1 MTGWPSRCFGHPVY
15 WYGVIIGCGFLLAVL
30 AVLPVGARFGVNSDQ
45 IMDLLIF
52 AVPLSVVGLRVYY
65 VLFYLDLY
73 READGSLNWGA
84 IFRITDGGLA
94 IYGGI
99 IAAALTLIVF
109 CRIRKISFFSF
120 ADLGGPRPS
129 DRPVHRPVG
138 KLYECGGLRRRHR
151 TSLADVFGEHRQLP
165 AVPGT
170 GGHGRLSGHPGRTLG
185 CTLRFSYESLWNFVG
200 HLSDLLDRKALE
212 EI

>member
-1 MTGWPSRCFGHPVY
+1 
-15 WYGVIIGCGFLLAVL
+15 
-30 AVLPVGARFGVNSDQ
+30 
-45 IMDLLIF
+45 MDLLIF

-129 DRPVHRPVG
+129 DRPVHRPWGNFVDAEA
-138 KLYECGGLRRRHR
+138 YGGDPGL
-151 TSLADVFGEHRQLP
+151 LADVFGEHRQLLLSQGLVD
-165 AVPGT
+165 ADGYQAIPG
-170 GGHGRLSGHPGRTLG
+170 RHPGGAPTP
-185 CTLRFSYESLWNFVG
+185 LRITVG
-200 HLSDLLDRKALE
+200 THWASF
-212 EI
+212 

>member
-1 MTGWPSRCFGHPVY
+1 MTNIVTFPGLGLEFHLDRVAFSLFGHPVY

-30 AVLPVGARFGVNSDQ
+30 LCCRWAPRFGVNSDQ

-120 ADLGGPRPS
+120 ADLG
-129 DRPVHRPVG
+129 VH
-138 KLYECGGLRRRHR
+138 GLLIGL
-151 TSLADVFGEHRQLP
+151 SLI
-165 AVPGT
+165 
-170 GGHGRLSGHPGRTLG
+170 
-185 CTLRFSYESLWNFVG
+185 
-200 HLSDLLDRKALE
+200 HL
-212 EI
+212 

>member
-1 MTGWPSRCFGHPVY
+1 MTNIVTFPGLGLEFHLDRVAFSLFGHPVY

-30 AVLPVGARFGVNSDQ
+30 LCCRWAPRFGVNSDQ

-99 IAAALTLIVF
+99 IAARPDLDRVLPYPEDQLLLL
-109 CRIRKISFFSF
+109 CRP
-120 ADLGGPRPS
+120 GGPRPS
-129 DRPVHRPVG
+129 DRPVHRPWG
-138 KLYECGGLRRRHR
+138 
-151 TSLADVFGEHRQLP
+151 
-165 AVPGT
+165 
-170 GGHGRLSGHPGRTLG
+170 
-185 CTLRFSYESLWNFVG
+185 NF
-200 HLSDLLDRKALE
+200 
-212 EI
+212 